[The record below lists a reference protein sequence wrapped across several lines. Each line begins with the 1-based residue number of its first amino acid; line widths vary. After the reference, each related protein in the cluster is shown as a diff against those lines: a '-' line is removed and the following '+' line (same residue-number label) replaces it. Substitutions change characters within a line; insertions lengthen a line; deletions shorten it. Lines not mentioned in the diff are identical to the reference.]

1 MLRRTLVSPAPSRDP
16 SAPRRSVSVVIP
28 AKNEARNIGW
38 VLERIPSFVDEVIVV
53 DGLSTDGT
61 LEVAKMIVP
70 DVVVVHEMRK
80 GKGTALRAGFDAA
93 RGDYIVMLD
102 ADGSMD
108 PIEIERFVEQL
119 DAGFELVKG
128 SRFLPGGG
136 TTDMTWLR
144 RFGNARLLETANL
157 LFGTDFSEL
166 CYGYCA
172 FRRSALARLELDAEG
187 FEVETQIVTRSIR
200 AGLAIAEVPSTEY
213 PRRFGESNLN
223 TFRDGWRVLMAL
235 LRERFAPTSP
245 PQGSLLDAIPID
257 AIAVEA
263 GEEVKS
269 RQSA

>member
-1 MLRRTLVSPAPSRDP
+1 MLRRTLVSPAPSRES
-16 SAPRRSVSVVIP
+16 SALRRTVSVVIP

-38 VLERIPSFVDEVIVV
+38 VLERMPSFVDEVIVV

-61 LEVAKMIVP
+61 LEVAKTIVP
-70 DVVVVHEMRK
+70 DVVVIHEMRK
-80 GKGTALRAGFDAA
+80 GKGVALRAGFEAA
-93 RGDYIVMLD
+93 RGDYVVMLD

-108 PIEIERFVEQL
+108 PIEIERYVEQL

-144 RFGNARLLETANL
+144 RFGNAWLLETANL
-157 LFGTDFSEL
+157 LFATDFSEL

-172 FRRSALARLELDAEG
+172 FRRSALLRLDLDAEG
-187 FEVETQIVTRSIR
+187 FEVETQIVTRAIR
-200 AGLAIAEVPSTEY
+200 AGLAIGEVPSTEY

-223 TFRDGWRVLMAL
+223 TFRDGWRVLMTL
-235 LRERFAPTSP
+235 FRERFAPMQAGDVT
-245 PQGSLLDAIPID
+245 LRDAIPIE

-263 GEEVKS
+263 GEEVSS
-269 RQSA
+269 RSA